1 MKHLYKILI
10 TILFSFIFSFNVYSL
25 GAGIQMSYN
34 PALDFNTNE
43 TKLDSHDGNITGT
56 VHLFRIP
63 AVFGFGLE
71 FGSNYSDFYM
81 GTSGFFDYWFIEHQI
96 KNTWNLY
103 SGAGIT
109 ARYMFN
115 FNNSQYIEAGP
126 RIFAGMNWLFLDN
139 YIEYYLQLTAV
150 PEFLYNFSSQKYGY
164 RLSTPIETGVRLHF

>member
-81 GTSGFFDYWFIEHQI
+81 GTSGFFDYWFIE
-96 KNTWNLY
+96 
-103 SGAGIT
+103 
-109 ARYMFN
+109 F
-115 FNNSQYIEAGP
+115 
-126 RIFAGMNWLFLDN
+126 
-139 YIEYYLQLTAV
+139 
-150 PEFLYNFSSQKYGY
+150 
-164 RLSTPIETGVRLHF
+164 